1 MNEKLYPMNMERQK
15 TFGESLREDKEF
27 WQDIYSFLE
36 AYTKEFN
43 GLFNTDTVPPNA
55 KK

>member
-1 MNEKLYPMNMERQK
+1 MNEKLYPMIIEQQK
-15 TFGESLREDKEF
+15 TFIDSLRSDKEF

-43 GLFNTDTVPPNA
+43 GLVNIDN
-55 KK
+55 KKVLR